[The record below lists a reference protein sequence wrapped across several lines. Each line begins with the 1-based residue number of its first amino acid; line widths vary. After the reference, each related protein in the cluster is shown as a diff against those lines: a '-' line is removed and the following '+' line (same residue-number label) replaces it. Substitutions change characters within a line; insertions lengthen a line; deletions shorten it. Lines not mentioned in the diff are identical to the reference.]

1 MRHKHMQD
9 GAVRHS
15 RNRFSVRTYT
25 VLASCSLHASKVWNV
40 KCVSKSCA
48 REVFTRVVCTRVC
61 SRALWHAS
69 ARYQSV
75 QN

>member
-1 MRHKHMQD
+1 MQD

-15 RNRFSVRTYT
+15 RNHFSVRTYT
-25 VLASCSLHASKVWNV
+25 VLASCSLRVSTVWNV

-48 REVFTRVVCTRVC
+48 RVVFNRVVCTQAC
-61 SRALWHAS
+61 CRAQWHAS
-69 ARYQSV
+69 ARYQNV